1 MDRQSYTDAVL
12 TTLRHV
18 TGDERES
25 IRREIDGHIE
35 DHIESLRELGYDEQ
49 LAEERALAAMGDPE
63 EVGRELNKQYTGWGF
78 VLLSRVAVLL
88 TVMLCIQAFLGLGI
102 LGNFYDS
109 VRARIL
115 PEDLLLDNDFCP
127 QTVTHPDIRIPV
139 GNDVLRIYRVSV
151 GTFGENIYAAEV
163 SMVAY
168 DRIPGGV
175 VSDRLTADAEVVDQ
189 WGWTKNSISGR
200 GKGSFGAD
208 YSLRYLSISE
218 GDTYITLR
226 YDRFGETVEVEIPLP
241 EGGAS

>member
-12 TTLRHV
+12 TALRHV

-88 TVMLCIQAFLGLGI
+88 TVVLCIQAFLGLGI

-109 VRARIL
+109 VRARTL
-115 PEDLLLDNDFCP
+115 PEELTSNYSADA
-127 QTVTHPDIRIPV
+127 VSRPDMRIPI

-151 GTFGENIYAAEV
+151 GTKNGVRAAEV
-163 SMVAY
+163 AMAAY

-175 VSDRLTADAEVVDQ
+175 VSGRLTADVELEDQ
-189 WGWTKNSISGR
+189 RGVTPEHTGLGGS
-200 GKGSFGAD
+200 GKGNYGAE
-208 YSLRYLSISE
+208 YSLKYLPVQE
-218 GDTYITLR
+218 GDTCITLR
-226 YDRFGETVEVEIPLP
+226 YDRFGEHIAVKIPLP
-241 EGGAS
+241 EGGGA